1 MPGRRKGTHTGN
13 TILRT
18 TKSTQETD
26 LIELPFAVRVS
37 CLIEMVFGGEHRL
50 AKRTEHATHVELVPH
65 GTLATYDD
73 DRLTWLVLAAHKYGV
88 RAEVTNNG
96 MRGLKIL
103 LHNRKARTGRMFERH
118 PTIEDVLGH
127 EVQTAARRGNSE

>member
-1 MPGRRKGTHTGN
+1 M
-13 TILRT
+13 
-18 TKSTQETD
+18 SQEID
-26 LIELPFAVRVS
+26 LIELPFALRVS
-37 CLIEMVFGGEHRL
+37 GVIEMVFGGKHRL
-50 AKRTEHATHVELVPH
+50 AKCTEHSTHVELVPH

-73 DRLTWLVLAAHKYGV
+73 DRLTLLVLAAHKYGV

-96 MRGLKIL
+96 MRGIKIL

-127 EVQTAARRGNSE
+127 EVQTSAIGGDHGK